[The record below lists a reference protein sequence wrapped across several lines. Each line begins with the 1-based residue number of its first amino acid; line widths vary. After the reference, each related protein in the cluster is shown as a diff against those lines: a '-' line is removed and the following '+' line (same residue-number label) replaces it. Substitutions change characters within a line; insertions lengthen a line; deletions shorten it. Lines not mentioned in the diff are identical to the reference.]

1 MNQLK
6 SRVAEVTAT
15 WFFSGKFPFAPGTVG
30 SFFTLP
36 LVYILYSFGPGLI
49 LGAAVLLFLAGWSA
63 TACILKTQDNPDP
76 GFVVIDEV
84 VGQTLTFLF
93 VSALFPLFWW
103 MLLAGFFLFRFFD
116 IVKIWPASFFDQKVH
131 SAFGV
136 MMDDVVAG
144 LYAGLVLLG
153 ICFIFI

>member
-1 MNQLK
+1 MSKFVLRL
-6 SRVAEVTAT
+6 SDVIAT
-15 WFFSGKFPFAPGTVG
+15 WFFSGKFPYASGTVG

-36 LVYILYSFGPGLI
+36 LVFILYSFGSGVI
-49 LGAAVLLFLAGWSA
+49 FITSIILFLVGWLA
-63 TACILKTQDNPDP
+63 TICVLKGQDNSDP

-84 VGQTLTFLF
+84 VGQTLSFLF
-93 VSALFPLFWW
+93 VSALFPLCWW
-103 MLLAGFFLFRFFD
+103 MLVVGFFLFRFFD
-116 IVKIWPASFFDQKVH
+116 IFKIWPASFFDQRVH

-144 LYAGLVLLG
+144 LYAGLVLYG